1 MDECVEPGRITVD
14 YSHLFP
20 GVVVRADRIADEFDV
35 VFSDGVRT
43 EAGILHDDD
52 GSAALDVVGYA
63 TAAGTML
70 PGRNWPIISI
80 EDVGSEVNIALGPYL
95 R

>member
-1 MDECVEPGRITVD
+1 MAEPALITVG

-20 GVVVRADRIADEFDV
+20 GVVVHADRMADDFDV

-43 EAGILHDDD
+43 EAGIVHDNNG
-52 GSAALDVVGYA
+52 GSALDVVGYA

-70 PGRNWPIISI
+70 PGRMWPITSI
-80 EDVGSEVNIALGPYL
+80 EDAESGVTIKLGAFV

>member
-1 MDECVEPGRITVD
+1 M
-14 YSHLFP
+14 
-20 GVVVRADRIADEFDV
+20 VVRADRIADEFDV

-43 EAGILHDDD
+43 AAGILHDDD

-70 PGRNWPIISI
+70 PGRIWPIISI
-80 EDVGSEVNIALGPYL
+80 EDVGSEVNIALGPTCGEHGVAVMRDVL
-95 R
+95 GTSAS